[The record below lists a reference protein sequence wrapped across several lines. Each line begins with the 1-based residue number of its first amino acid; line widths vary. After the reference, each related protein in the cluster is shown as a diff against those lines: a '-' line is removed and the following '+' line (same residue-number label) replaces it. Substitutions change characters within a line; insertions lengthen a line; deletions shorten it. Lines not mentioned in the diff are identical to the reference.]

1 MKKLILFLIPFAL
14 VSCGEQKETAEPI
27 VNLIL
32 DTDMGPDYDDVGA
45 MAVMHA
51 LADSGQAN
59 ILATVSS
66 NKDELA
72 VPCIE
77 VINRYFGRPD
87 IPVGAPK
94 TDAPSITTWHKENKW
109 TEYLPAH
116 FRHRTEKTSDAPDA
130 VEIYRKTL
138 SMQPDSSV
146 TVCTIGFLGNLKAL
160 LESSP
165 DKYSPLNGAV
175 LVRQKVRLLV
185 AMAGE
190 FPAGKGEFNIKSDIS
205 AAKKVAEEWPGTII
219 FSGFEIGKD
228 ILTGKETAQMN
239 VQDSPVKETYRMCLA
254 QDNPEGRNSW
264 DQTTVL
270 TAIKG
275 YEPYFGIK
283 RGTIVINDTTGAN
296 RWIDD
301 PKGRHA
307 YLTKKM
313 SVQEI
318 KTVIENYMKH
328 QPVKK

>member
-1 MKKLILFLIPFAL
+1 
-14 VSCGEQKETAEPI
+14 
-27 VNLIL
+27 
-32 DTDMGPDYDDVGA
+32 
-45 MAVMHA
+45 
-51 LADSGQAN
+51 
-59 ILATVSS
+59 
-66 NKDELA
+66 
-72 VPCIE
+72 
-77 VINRYFGRPD
+77 
-87 IPVGAPK
+87 
-94 TDAPSITTWHKENKW
+94 
-109 TEYLPAH
+109 
-116 FRHRTEKTSDAPDA
+116 
-130 VEIYRKTL
+130 
-138 SMQPDSSV
+138 
-146 TVCTIGFLGNLKAL
+146 
-160 LESSP
+160 
-165 DKYSPLNGAV
+165 
-175 LVRQKVRLLV
+175 
-185 AMAGE
+185 
-190 FPAGKGEFNIKSDIS
+190 
-205 AAKKVAEEWPGTII
+205 
-219 FSGFEIGKD
+219 
-228 ILTGKETAQMN
+228 MN